1 MTRTPSPADRKLIEI
16 KPIPEGGAADIFYNG
31 RLIGLV
37 YREHGSW
44 YGLTA
49 RTGRTT
55 FAQTTRA
62 KAVDELWFTVLAE
75 LDG

>member
-1 MTRTPSPADRKLIEI
+1 MIRTPSPADRKLIEI

-37 YREHGSW
+37 YREHGTW

-55 FAQTTRA
+55 LGQNTRA
-62 KAVDELWFTVLAE
+62 GAVDALWHAVCAD
-75 LDG
+75 LDA